1 MQDHGFLHQALVYLA
16 AGVIA
21 VPVFKRLGLGAV
33 LGYLIA
39 GMAIGPWG
47 LAFVSEPQAILHFAE
62 FGVVLLLF
70 LVGLELNPQRLWSL
84 RRPIFGLGTTQ
95 VLATLAAVLGAAWA
109 LGLPLHT
116 GLIAGMGFAMS
127 STAIALASLQEKN
140 LLPTPGGQASFSVL
154 LFQDLAVI
162 PMMLVLALMSPGRDG
177 SGLDWMAAARA
188 LAIIVLLVF
197 AGRTLLRPLLRYI
210 ANTRMREVFIGFA
223 LLLVLGIAALMQAI
237 GLSMALGAFL
247 AGVLLADSEYR
258 HELELD
264 IEPFKGLLLGL
275 FFIAVG
281 MSVDLGLFLRSPLL
295 VFGLAAGVVALKVML
310 LYPIAR
316 LFGYCAR
323 ADALLFALGLSQVG
337 EFAFVLFGAAGE
349 ILPRPTLDVLNA
361 AVAASMLSTPLLM
374 ALYERVLAPRMRA
387 TAQPAPDAIE
397 QQHPVIIAG
406 FGRFGQVVV
415 RLLNARGIRTTVVD
429 HDANQVDLVRRF
441 GYKAY
446 YGDATRL
453 DLLEAAGAAKARL
466 LVLAIDDAQATLAIV
481 RLARANFP
489 ELQILA
495 RAHGRTDSL
504 ELIELG
510 VPAVRETFGS
520 ALEAAETALNLLGH
534 TPHAAARFAA
544 RFRRHDEDLLLRA
557 AAHRNDTPAL
567 IAMAQQGRSDLER
580 LLAEEQRNLAE
591 EAPPARVRQ

>member
-21 VPVFKRLGLGAV
+21 VPLSRRLGLGGV

-70 LVGLELNPQRLWSL
+70 LVGLELNPKRLWSL

-95 VLATLAAVLGAAWA
+95 VVTTLLAVGAVAWA
-109 LGLPLHT
+109 LGVPAHV
-116 GLIAGMGFAMS
+116 GIIAGMGFAMS
-127 STAIALASLQEKN
+127 STAIALATLQEKN

-162 PMMLVLALMSPGRDG
+162 PMMLVLGLMAPGRDG
-177 SGLDWMAAARA
+177 HDLDWVAALRA
-188 LAIIVLLVF
+188 VALIVLLVA
-197 AGRTLLRPLLRYI
+197 AGRTVMRPILRFI
-210 ANTRMREVFIGFA
+210 ANTRMRETFIGFS
-223 LLLVLGIAALMQAI
+223 LLLVLGIAALMQAV

-264 IEPFKGLLLGL
+264 IEPFKGLLMGL

-295 VFGLAAGVVALKVML
+295 VLGLAAGVVALKVVL
-310 LYPIAR
+310 LYPVAK
-316 LFGYCAR
+316 LFGYYGK

-349 ILPRPTLDVLNA
+349 ILPRPTLDLLNA
-361 AVAASMLSTPLLM
+361 AVAASMLTTPLLM
-374 ALYERVLAPRMRA
+374 VLYERVLAPRLRA
-387 TAQPAPDAIE
+387 AAQPAPDVIE
-397 QQHPVIIAG
+397 EQHPVIIAG

-429 HDANQVDLVRRF
+429 HDPNQVELVRRF

-453 DLLEAAGAAKARL
+453 DLLEAAGAARTRL
-466 LVLAIDDAQATLAIV
+466 LVLAVDDAEATLKIV
-481 RLARANFP
+481 HLVHEHFP
-489 ELQILA
+489 HLQVLA
-495 RAHGRTDSL
+495 RAHGRTDTL
-504 ELIELG
+504 ELMEMGI
-510 VPAVRETFGS
+510 PAVRETFAS
-520 ALEAAETALNLLGH
+520 ALEAAETALKMLGH
-534 TPHAAARFAA
+534 TKHAAERFAA
-544 RFRRHDEDLLLRA
+544 QFRRHDEDLLLRA
-557 AAHRNDTPAL
+557 AAHRNDMPAL
-567 IAMAQQGRSDLER
+567 IALAQQARSDLER
-580 LLAEEQRNLAE
+580 LLAEEHQRLSGDE
-591 EAPPARVRQ
+591 PLGKPGK